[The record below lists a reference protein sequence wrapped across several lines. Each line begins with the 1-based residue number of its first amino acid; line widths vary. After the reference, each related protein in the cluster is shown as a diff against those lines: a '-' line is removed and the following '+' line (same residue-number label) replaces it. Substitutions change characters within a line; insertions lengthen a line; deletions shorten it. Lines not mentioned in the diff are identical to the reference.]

1 MPRVIWQ
8 LWLWKVK
15 QRLLNQPFCF
25 EMLSNSQGRA
35 FRCSQ
40 QQCKHREI
48 KKEMAKDFQ
57 HICVQERNRFSRI
70 HASSILY
77 KPPASRNVQVQ
88 RQFYQ
93 MFKKHCVRNVAP
105 RSLHISSSLLSVC
118 RCGML
123 ARFPTSRTSIVSRL
137 AKKGLPESLRCRP
150 PHIFCSFR
158 SPIFFQHPQW

>member
-1 MPRVIWQ
+1 MDRMPRVIWQ

-57 HICVQERNRFSRI
+57 HICVQKRNRFSRI
-70 HASSILY
+70 HASSILC
-77 KPPASRNVQVQ
+77 KPLPREMCKCKGNSIRC
-88 RQFYQ
+88 
-93 MFKKHCVRNVAP
+93 FKKHCERNVAP

-137 AKKGLPESLRCRP
+137 AKKRIAGESAL
-150 PHIFCSFR
+150 
-158 SPIFFQHPQW
+158 